1 VFFSA
6 AMKSNQKGNLMN
18 LLLIVAIILLGL
30 QAFGVNAPR
39 VSLGWLGLALW
50 ALSLLVDV
58 TV

>member
-1 VFFSA
+1 
-6 AMKSNQKGNLMN
+6 MKSNQKGNLMN